1 MPPQFQSM
9 PEHKKF
15 NQNSTMTMDQGAP
28 YSINMNVFL
37 PDVPYLR
44 TGLCRPTR
52 PTLAP
57 QMKPEP
63 MHTLSYPSCHSTI
76 PTAHPPTEYTHHFS
90 PASGTCSSAFIK
102 QETPELDYQD
112 VPLFQLLNSDLDPVV
127 PGPHS
132 SMSSYNSM
140 NSSITPIAR
149 MCDMG
154 SCGSSTARHFGR
166 HHQQLNVPYLPP
178 SPPNSEPSSPDRRK
192 ELLHKLSPPPSY
204 AASIA
209 SKLAGPALGPQAAVP
224 VQTQAVAARQNRRN
238 NPDLDKRRIHHCS
251 VPGEMLESTL
261 LSGTIILEHQNQL
274 CHVDLQIVVSQN
286 LMILVRN
293 QNASLRFFFTSHRCI
308 AETICKLSYAPVSLL
323 HLSE

>member
-1 MPPQFQSM
+1 MPPQFQTM

-15 NQNSTMTMDQGAP
+15 NQNNFMITDQGSP

-44 TGLCRPTR
+44 PGLCRPTR
-52 PTLAP
+52 PTPAP
-57 QMKPEP
+57 QMKSEP
-63 MHTLSYPSCHSTI
+63 MHPVNYPSCHSTVLS
-76 PTAHPPTEYTHHFS
+76 PAPPSEYMHHFS

-132 SMSSYNSM
+132 GVCSSMSSYNSM
-140 NSSITPIAR
+140 NSSITPTAR
-149 MCDMG
+149 RPMCDMG
-154 SCGSSTARHFGR
+154 SCGTSPAGHFGR
-166 HHQQLNVPYLPP
+166 SHQQLNVPYLPP

-209 SKLAGPALGPQAAVP
+209 SKLVGPALGPQAAVP
-224 VQTQAVAARQNRRN
+224 VQIQVMPARHNRRN
-238 NPDLDKRRIHHCS
+238 NPDLDKRRIHHCNIS
-251 VPGEMLESTL
+251 GALLDQSL
-261 LSGTIILEHQNQL
+261 LSHTVILEKQNWL
-274 CHVDLQIVVSQN
+274 LQV
-286 LMILVRN
+286 
-293 QNASLRFFFTSHRCI
+293 
-308 AETICKLSYAPVSLL
+308 
-323 HLSE
+323 

>member
-1 MPPQFQSM
+1 MPPQFQTM

-15 NQNSTMTMDQGAP
+15 NQNGIMTMDQGAP

-63 MHTLSYPSCHSTI
+63 MHTLGYPNCHGNV
-76 PTAHPPTEYTHHFS
+76 PPAPPPTEYTHHFS
-90 PASGTCSSAFIK
+90 PGSGTCSSPFIK

-112 VPLFQLLNSDLDPVV
+112 VPLFQLLNSDLDPIV

-132 SMSSYNSM
+132 GVCSSMSSYSSM
-140 NSSITPIAR
+140 NSSISPIAR
-149 MCDMG
+149 RPMCDMS
-154 SCGSSTARHFGR
+154 SCGSSPSPAGHFGR
-166 HHQQLNVPYLPP
+166 HHQQPNVPYLPP

-192 ELLHKLSPPPSY
+192 ELLQKLSPPPSY

-209 SKLAGPALGPQAAVP
+209 SKLVGPALGPQATVP
-224 VQTQAVAARQNRRN
+224 VQTQAVPARHNRRN
-238 NPDLDKRRIHHCS
+238 NPDLDKRRIHHCN
-251 VPGEMLESTL
+251 VPGEVLDKTL
-261 LSGTIILEHQNQL
+261 LSGTVIVEHQNRL
-274 CHVDLQIVVSQN
+274 C
-286 LMILVRN
+286 
-293 QNASLRFFFTSHRCI
+293 RF
-308 AETICKLSYAPVSLL
+308 EL
-323 HLSE
+323 